1 MSEIIVTGTRH
12 AKTYFEERVLKFKFI
27 GGANANDQPVIV
39 SDTKENSIEIEGVQA
54 SVSIE
59 MYGATMLPLAN
70 VEIYNLPVDLANQIS
85 TMGLYTVV
93 AAQKATQVIIYIK
106 RAETSNGQGIYSKIF
121 QGGIMVAYD
130 DYNATPERITYI
142 QLSTMGEYSGSIAPS
157 VSFKGEVSA
166 EEVVKAIVINDK
178 SPILRVQNMNVDI
191 VFNNP
196 NFYGDIITQLN
207 QCAKAGNFQYTFR
220 GLQTLYIYPKGATL
234 TLDTPLRCSPYY
246 GLIGYPKYSSNG
258 IIIRNVFIPNI
269 IYGQSVEIRDSQVQ
283 AANGVWGN
291 MVTLKHKLSCFIPG
305 GEWETEIEVSKQAVR
320 KSTAL

>member
-1 MSEIIVTGTRH
+1 MSETIVTGTRY
-12 AKTYFEERVLKFKFI
+12 AKTYFEERGLKFKFI
-27 GGANANDQPVIV
+27 GGVNANNKQVIL
-39 SDTKENSIEIEGVQA
+39 SNNKENSVEIEGLQA

-93 AAQKATQVIIYIK
+93 AAQKASQIIIYGK

-121 QGGIMVAYD
+121 QGSIVVAYD

-142 QLSTMGEYSGSIAPS
+142 QLTTMGEYSGSVAPS

-166 EEVVKAIVINDK
+166 EEAVRAIVINDR
-178 SPILRVQNMNVDI
+178 SPILRVQNMNVNI

-207 QCAKAGNFQYTFR
+207 QCAKAGNFQYAFR
-220 GLQTLYIYPKGATL
+220 GLQTLYIYPKGASL
-234 TLDTPLRCSPYY
+234 TLDTPIRCSPYH
-246 GLIGYPKYSSNG
+246 GMIGYPKYSSNG
-258 IIIRNVFIPNI
+258 IIVRNVFIPSI
-269 IYGQSVEIRDSQVQ
+269 VYGQAVEIRDSQIQ
-283 AANGVWGN
+283 PANGVWEN
-291 MVTLKHKLSCFIPG
+291 MVTLKHKLSCLIPE